1 MTDFNLCLNL
11 PDTLAYEAEKYG
23 LLNSQVIESLLRDE
37 LRRCRVS
44 NLFVAMD
51 RLASINDPSLT
62 EAEIEAEINAVR
74 EEKYIAGACR
84 S

>member
-1 MTDFNLCLNL
+1 MTDFNLCLNM

-23 LLNSQVIESLLRDE
+23 LLNSQAIESLLREE

-44 NLFVAMD
+44 DLFAAMD
-51 RLASINDPSLT
+51 KLALINEPPLT
-62 EAEIEAEINAVR
+62 EAEIEAEINATR
-74 EEKYIAGACR
+74 KEKYIANACC

>member
-1 MTDFNLCLNL
+1 MTDFNLCLKL

-23 LLNSQVIESLLRDE
+23 LLNSQTIEFLLREE

-44 NLFVAMD
+44 DLFVAMD
-51 RLASINDPSLT
+51 KLALINEPPLT
-62 EAEIEAEINAVR
+62 EAEIEAEINADR
-74 EEKYIAGACR
+74 KEKYIASACC

>member
-1 MTDFNLCLNL
+1 MTTLNLCLNL

-44 NLFVAMD
+44 NLFVAAD
-51 RLASINDPSLT
+51 RLASINEPLT
-62 EAEIEAEINAVR
+62 EAEIEAEIYAAR
-74 EEKYIAGACR
+74 KEKYIADARC